1 MVRHKK
7 PNQATKSGS
16 KLKRLER
23 LYQSTV
29 RAHPDVT
36 PIERSEDR
44 HGRTV
49 SEILFDC
56 LVTAERTDIN
66 RALLNQASRHFYLSD
81 VLAGRGSGRADV
93 ISTLAAHIPGI
104 VFPDGTA
111 VPSGPVT
118 GKSAAKP
125 HVAAYLRS
133 LDDEKSWKEA
143 LLVARTASA
152 RNRFPFSV
160 ARTQAVA
167 KAAMQMKARGYHLT
181 VEDGQVAME
190 DREVRRVVARIEGC
204 LASLGAEHAVKEIF
218 ALAARSYIS
227 DFGQLL
233 FGHTHGFGL
242 GVRDPLVPI
251 GLLFNIAVKLPFPP
265 HRIASDRAAM
275 WREALDL
282 AQDFAALF
290 DLETYTQFDNLGID
304 ATSLEHRLRKATLY
318 NHVFGLRQWRY
329 EFTAEQLTIF
339 FGSAYNADLK
349 AKFGWDIDDLVTLL
363 AIVSPMIGTA
373 PAKRARDLLYRKGLS
388 YEVVSALLRDLGH
401 GEGDANRDYGS
412 PFDAEGYS
420 VLSKPFF
427 SLHDGSG
434 LAIFCLPRGLVGPA
448 AFEAAF
454 DAVKTLV
461 DEDHLRD
468 LRGRGTERLT
478 KHVFAKRGFH
488 PTIEQREYNMGK
500 GAGGECD
507 FVFEDEDNILLVECK
522 AKALTRGAMAGTH
535 ADALLDFA
543 GGIVASQAQ
552 SLRHERLL
560 RTRGAITFRD
570 RTTLEFRN
578 RRITRLSISLTDQ
591 GALQDRWLL
600 EACYDALLTGSVSCP
615 PGYKKKSQVEKFNRD
630 LQKLQAEAT
639 LLVEAGHD
647 ARAPRLNIGSASLAQ
662 LDVMLEGTTSL
673 TELRE
678 ILAIPA
684 SFNTG
689 NPLLEHHHLR
699 RLRDTRRESSKS
711 GESFNI

>member
-1 MVRHKK
+1 MSYKKLYAKGQTRHGSL
-7 PNQATKSGS
+7 PKSN
-16 KLKRLER
+16 LERIER
-23 LYQSTV
+23 LYQASV
-29 RAHPDVT
+29 EAYPDIT
-36 PIERSEDR
+36 ASKGCEDNSD
-44 HGRTV
+44 RTV
-49 SEILFDC
+49 SDALFNC

-66 RALLNQASRHFYLSD
+66 RNFLNHASRHFYLSD
-81 VLAGRGSGRADV
+81 MLAGRSSGRADV

-111 VPSGPVT
+111 VPSGPVNS
-118 GKSAAKP
+118 KSAAKP
-125 HVAAYLRS
+125 HVAAYLKS
-133 LDDEKSWKEA
+133 LDDEDSWKKA
-143 LLVARTASA
+143 LLVARTAPA
-152 RNRFPFSV
+152 LNQFPFSV

-167 KAAMQMKARGYHLT
+167 KAAVQMKERGYRLT
-181 VEDGQVAME
+181 VDGGQITMK
-190 DREVRRVVARIEGC
+190 DREVRRVVARIEEY
-204 LASLGAEHAVKEIF
+204 LASLGAEFALKEIF

-227 DFGQLL
+227 DFGQIL
-233 FGHTHGFGL
+233 FGHTHGLGL
-242 GVRDPLVPI
+242 GVRDPLLPI
-251 GLLFNIAVKLPFPP
+251 GLLFNIAVKLPFSPR
-265 HRIASDRAAM
+265 RIVTDRAAM
-275 WREALDL
+275 WHEALDL
-282 AQDFAALF
+282 ARDFAALL

-363 AIVSPMIGTA
+363 VIVDPMTNTA
-373 PAKRARDLLYRKGLS
+373 PVKRARDLLYKKGLS
-388 YEVVSALLRDLGH
+388 YAVVSALLNDLAH
-401 GEGDANRDYGS
+401 CEGAVNRDYGS
-412 PFDAEGYS
+412 PFDAEAYT

-427 SLHDGSG
+427 SLHDSSG
-434 LAIFCLPRGLVGPA
+434 LAIFYPPRGLVGPA

-461 DEDHLRD
+461 DADHLQD

-522 AKALTRGAMAGTH
+522 AKALTRGAMAGTQ

-560 RTRGAITFRD
+560 RTRGAITFSD
-570 RTTLEFRN
+570 RTRLDFRH
-578 RRITRLSISLTDQ
+578 RRVTRLSISLTDQ

-615 PGYKKKSQVEKFNRD
+615 PNYKKKSQVEKFNRV
-630 LQKLQAEAT
+630 LQKLQVEAT

-647 ARAPRLNIGSASLAQ
+647 VRAPRLNIGSASLAQ
-662 LDVMLEGTTSL
+662 LDVMLEGATSL
-673 TELRE
+673 TEIRE
-678 ILAIPA
+678 TLAIPA

-689 NPLLEHHHLR
+689 NPLLEHHHLSR
-699 RLRDTRRESSKS
+699 IR
-711 GESFNI
+711 GGG